1 VGCDECGGTG
11 YKGRMAIHEA
21 FYFTKE
27 IRHLIVKS
35 GEEVDEEL
43 LKAQAKK
50 DGTLNLRESG
60 LEKVKLGMTSLE
72 EVISST
78 TED

>member
-1 VGCDECGGTG
+1 
-11 YKGRMAIHEA
+11 M
-21 FYFTKE
+21 
-27 IRHLIVKS
+27 
-35 GEEVDEEL
+35 
-43 LKAQAKK
+43 LKVQAKK

>member
-1 VGCDECGGTG
+1 
-11 YKGRMAIHEA
+11 MAIHEA

-35 GEEVDEEL
+35 GEEVDEEM
-43 LKAQAKK
+43 LKVQAKK